1 MLYTILFKP
10 FEVLIGKIFI
20 WLEGFVPSIGISL
33 ILLSLI
39 VSTLVLPLYLLVE
52 RVQEKERKVQL
63 AMKPKID
70 EFKSVHKGYERYL
83 YINEV
88 YRRHNYHPV
97 YALRGLLGLLIQI
110 PFFIGAYSF
119 LSHYPGI
126 QGVSFLFL
134 QDLGLPDHLLPF
146 GLNVLPFVMTAA
158 NLASGYVYGRKLSLQ
173 ENLNIIVI
181 AVVFLVILFS
191 APSGLL
197 VYWTC
202 NNLYSLV
209 KNLIL
214 NCRGGKS

>member
-10 FEVLIGKIFI
+10 FELLIGTIFI
-20 WLEGFVPSIGISL
+20 WLERVIPSHGVSL
-33 ILLSLI
+33 ILLSI
-39 VSTLVLPLYLLVE
+39 VVSTLVLPLTLLVE
-52 RVQEKERKVQL
+52 RYQQKERDVQL

-70 EFKSVHKGYERYL
+70 EFKSVYKGYERYL

-126 QGVSFLFL
+126 QGVGFLFL
-134 QDLGLPDHLLPF
+134 SDLGQADHLLPF
-146 GLNVLPFVMTAA
+146 GINLLPFVMTAA
-158 NLASGYVYGRKLSLQ
+158 NLLSGYVYGTKISVS
-173 ENLNIIVI
+173 ENINIIVI
-181 AVVFLVILFS
+181 ALLFLVILYS
-191 APSGLL
+191 SPSGLL

-202 NNLYSLV
+202 NNLYSLG
-209 KNLIL
+209 KNLVIKY
-214 NCRGGKS
+214 RGGRG